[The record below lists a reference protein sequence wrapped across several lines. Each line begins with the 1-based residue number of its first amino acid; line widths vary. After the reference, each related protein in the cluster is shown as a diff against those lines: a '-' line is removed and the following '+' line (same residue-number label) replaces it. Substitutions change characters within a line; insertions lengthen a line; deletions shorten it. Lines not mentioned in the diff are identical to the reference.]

1 MVKSRYNPNDAIV
14 LISHHANCKHFDRNC
29 VIMED
34 NANSNALG
42 NACTNALEV
51 THINVLM

>member
-1 MVKSRYNPNDAIV
+1 MVKLRYNPNDAIV